1 MAGTED
7 DLDHGGADPDLWPPR
22 LRVNLDLRPHGRQRR
37 RSSNVADM
45 NRFERLWR
53 PLFLC
58 LCLAIAVPGTPRAEE
73 GAQPRTVHIG
83 VLAYRGAEEAETA
96 WEPTFTQL
104 AKALPRYRFEMVAG
118 SAPFLTAAV
127 AAHRIDFLI
136 TNPGHY
142 LELEIDYSA
151 SAIATE
157 QDMDGTSSSESVAS
171 AILVPAGLGEILHVS
186 DLKGRR
192 IAAVAPEAFGF
203 RAAWLEFL
211 DRGIDPFRDANLLFV
226 GFPADGV
233 VRAVRSGRAD
243 AGIVRSCLLEKMLAE
258 GTVKPEEFRVIG
270 RKPSGTLRCQV
281 STRLYPGWPFVKVAQ
296 TPHALTREVTQA
308 LLAMQPTTGEVVW
321 TDPEDYQRV
330 QDLYRALKI
339 GPYAPFSRLGLM
351 DFAWEHRYWGMVAVV
366 AAAWWLFHVVRVAHL
381 LRRRTRELQLAH
393 EQARLKG
400 ERMEHTVRL
409 SLMGE
414 MASSLAH
421 EINQP
426 LAAILSYARGCERRL
441 ESGTDPQGV
450 KEGVQRIAIQA
461 ERAGSIVRRMRE
473 FVRKNPSRQLPI
485 DPVSVLTDTL
495 ALFEPMA
502 NGRNTRIETD
512 FPPELP
518 TIHADRLQLEEVL
531 LNLLQNALEAVD
543 GRPDGRI
550 VLRAAALD
558 HVVRVSVTDNGAG
571 VAPGAVDLLFEAFFT
586 TKPEGLGLGLSLSRT
601 IVEAHGGRLDVDID
615 TPGETTFWF
624 QIPLHE
630 ETVRV

>member
-1 MAGTED
+1 
-7 DLDHGGADPDLWPPR
+7 
-22 LRVNLDLRPHGRQRR
+22 
-37 RSSNVADM
+37 M
-45 NRFERLWR
+45 NRFERVWR
-53 PLFLC
+53 LVPMC
-58 LCLAIAVPGTPRAEE
+58 LCFAVVAPGAPRAEQ
-73 GAQPRTVHIG
+73 AQQQTVHIG

-96 WEPTFTQL
+96 WQPTFDQL
-104 AKALPRYRFEMVAG
+104 AKALPQYHFEMVSG
-118 SAPFLTAAV
+118 SAAFLTAAV
-127 AAHRIDFLI
+127 AAHRIDFLV

-142 LELEIDYSA
+142 LELEIGYSA
-151 SAIATE
+151 TAIATE
-157 QDMDGTSSSESVAS
+157 QDMDGTSPAESVAA
-171 AILVPAGLGEILHVS
+171 AILVPAGFDEILHVA

-203 RAAWLEFL
+203 RTAWLEFL
-211 DRGIDPFRDANLLFV
+211 ERGIDPFKDADMLFV
-226 GFPADGV
+226 GLPADGV
-233 VRAVRSGRAD
+233 IRAIRSGRAD
-243 AGIVRSCLLEKMLAE
+243 AGIARSCLLEKLVAE

-296 TPHALTREVTQA
+296 TSQGMAREVTRA

-330 QDLYRALKI
+330 QDLYRALKV

-351 DFAWEHRYWGMVAVV
+351 DFAWEHRYWGALVV
-366 AAAWWLFHVVRVAHL
+366 MAALWWLFHVVRVAHL
-381 LRRRTRELQLAH
+381 LRKRTNELQFAH

-441 ESGTDPQGV
+441 DGGTDPEGV
-450 KEGVQRIAIQA
+450 KEGVRRIAVQA
-461 ERAGSIVRRMRE
+461 ERAGSIVRRMRD

-485 DPVSVLTDTL
+485 DPVSVLSDAL
-495 ALFEPMA
+495 GLFEPMA
-502 NGRNTRIETD
+502 NGHDVRIETD
-512 FPPELP
+512 FPAELP

-531 LNLLQNALEAVD
+531 INLLQNALEAVA
-543 GRPDGRI
+543 GRADGRI
-550 VLRAAALD
+550 RLSARALD
-558 HVVRVSVTDNGAG
+558 HVVRMSVCDNGSG
-571 VAPGAVDLLFEAFFT
+571 VAPGAAELLFEAFFT
-586 TKPEGLGLGLSLSRT
+586 TKPKGLGLGLSLSRT

-630 ETVRV
+630 ETARV